1 MLLNALMISELN
13 EGVSVM
19 NNAMWILVGLLVSQH
34 VVAGQ
39 VTITNPGQEETEN
52 SKTLLFIRIVS
63 TRLPLLQR
71 RKAVLMQ
78 RPLNLKIQND
88 RLIN

>member
-1 MLLNALMISELN
+1 
-13 EGVSVM
+13 M

-52 SKTLLFIRIVS
+52 SKTLCVYQNSQYTFTFI
-63 TRLPLLQR
+63 T
-71 RKAVLMQ
+71 KAQ
-78 RPLNLKIQND
+78 SCPYAKTFESED
-88 RLIN
+88 TE